1 MVKYIKNK
9 IFYKDKVYKEID
21 GDYDS
26 SLRDNTLAYTIL
38 SNHNTSDDKKQMKLK
53 FDALASHDI
62 TYVGIIQSAMASG
75 IKKFPLPYVLTN
87 CHNSLCAVGGTINS
101 DDHNFGLSA
110 VKKFGGE
117 FVPAH
122 IGVIHQ
128 YMREMYAGCG
138 KMILGSD
145 SHTRY
150 GALGTIAIG
159 EGGGELVKQLL
170 EDTYNVDRPE
180 VVMVYLDGKL
190 KDYCGPMDVALSII
204 GLVYE
209 QGLVKNKI
217 LEFVGNGISTLSTD
231 YRNAIDVMT
240 TESACL
246 STIWETDEET
256 QRFLKMH
263 GRENEYKKLTA
274 DNCVYDSMI
283 YVNLSEVEPM
293 IALPFHP
300 SNVFKIEDVLKNPVE
315 IFEKVNESSKKLFE
329 NNKNLDFDLKEKITD
344 KGIIVDQGVVGGCA
358 GGIFENVI
366 GALEIIK
373 TMGVQNNSMPL
384 NVYPSSQAEYY
395 ELSKKGYISDLLLA
409 GATVKTAI
417 CGPCFGAGDV
427 PSNKGFS
434 IRHNTRNF
442 PNREGAK
449 PSEGQIASV
458 ALMDAKSIA
467 ATYCNGGYLKSAKGV
482 NITPLD
488 KTREFNP
495 TIYDTKVINCIDKAD
510 ESHELVFAPSIAKW
524 PDIEAMTDNILLQI
538 VTNIKDDVTTT
549 DELIPSGDTSSF
561 RSNPHKL
568 ATFAL
573 SRKDPNYVSN
583 AKEIQKIEFS
593 RLEGAETKELN
604 SFYGEYKD
612 LKGTLIGSAIC
623 AKNIGDGS
631 AREQAASVQKVLGGF
646 ANIAN
651 NYATK
656 RYRSNCINWGILP
669 FIVDEKEQFELG
681 EKVYVKGIKALLE
694 SDKEEIEATIIG
706 QNNRTVTLKLP
717 NLSASE
723 REILLAGGL
732 INYYKNKLTN
742 K

>member
-1 MVKYIKNK
+1 MVKYTKSK
-9 IFYKDKVYKEID
+9 ILYKDKKYSEIE
-21 GDYDS
+21 GDYDI
-26 SLRDNTLAYTIL
+26 SLRDNTLAYSIL
-38 SNHNTSDDKKQMKLK
+38 SNHNISKDEKQMQIK

-170 EDTYNVDRPE
+170 EDTYNFDRPE
-180 VVMVYLDGKL
+180 VVMIYLDGEL

-204 GLVYE
+204 GAVYE

-217 LEFVGNGISTLSTD
+217 LEFVGNGIEKLSTD

-240 TESACL
+240 TETACL
-246 STIWETDEET
+246 STIWETDKET
-256 QRFLKMH
+256 QRFLEMH

-274 DNCVYDSMI
+274 DNCVYDSMV
-283 YVNLSEVEPM
+283 YVNLSEIEPM

-300 SNVFKIEDVLKNPVE
+300 SNVFKIDDVLNNAEE
-315 IFEKVNESSKKLFE
+315 IFEKVNVSAKKLFE
-329 NNKNLDFDLKEKITD
+329 NNKDLKFDLKDKITEN
-344 KGIIVDQGVVGGCA
+344 GILINQGVIGGCA

-373 TMGVQNNSMPL
+373 AMGVSNNSMPL

-427 PSNKGFS
+427 PNNNGFS

-482 NITPLD
+482 SFNKLD
-488 KTREFNP
+488 KSREFNK
-495 TIYDTKVINCIDKAD
+495 TIYDTKVINCINNAD
-510 ESHELVFAPSIAKW
+510 ENHELVFAPSIAKW
-524 PDIEAMTDNILLQI
+524 PEIQPMADNILLQI

-573 SRKDPNYVSN
+573 SRKDPNYVN
-583 AKEIQKIEFS
+583 YAKEVQEIEFS
-593 RLEGAETKELN
+593 RLEKDETDKLI

-612 LKGTLIGSAIC
+612 LDSTLIGSAIC

-669 FIVDEKEQFELG
+669 FIVSEDEQFTLG
-681 EKVYVKGIKALLE
+681 EKIYVKGIKELLM
-694 SDKEEIEATIIG
+694 SDKEEIEATVIG
-706 QNNRTVTLKLP
+706 EASRTVMLKLP
-717 NLSASE
+717 NLSSSE

-732 INYYKNKLTN
+732 INYYKNRAN
-742 K
+742 